1 MATVGIS
8 LPNSRTR
15 SSTSKTK
22 FGTRRPKL
30 PTGSFRPACSQA
42 LPGLTGLFEVARLR
56 LGASEKHPPQIV
68 YVMLFGLGLGGSL
81 LAGFGM
87 AAATARS
94 WIHMLIFAATLTVT
108 LYTVTDMEY
117 PRLGLIRI
125 ENFDHFLVDA
135 HQQMQPRDGMATI
148 GSAAKDG
155 LRVHA
160 HRSGGPLRPDTRKAL
175 DEVMVATSWQK
186 LKEAP
191 MVDAAYSRKLQLGRA
206 AVGARWQLIIPLVA
220 AFVLIG
226 GGGWT
231 VWAFSAT
238 KEDAPR
244 ASDVLL
250 ETTKGLE
257 VTQQQ
262 AVDQL
267 QIVQDQLAAQQ
278 AETKKLSK
286 QIATLTEKLDALQQ
300 SVANIPALS
309 VATPASLPKAQPSK
323 K

>member
-1 MATVGIS
+1 
-8 LPNSRTR
+8 
-15 SSTSKTK
+15 
-22 FGTRRPKL
+22 
-30 PTGSFRPACSQA
+30 
-42 LPGLTGLFEVARLR
+42 
-56 LGASEKHPPQIV
+56 
-68 YVMLFGLGLGGSL
+68 
-81 LAGFGM
+81 
-87 AAATARS
+87 
-94 WIHMLIFAATLTVT
+94 
-108 LYTVTDMEY
+108 
-117 PRLGLIRI
+117 
-125 ENFDHFLVDA
+125 
-135 HQQMQPRDGMATI
+135 
-148 GSAAKDG
+148 
-155 LRVHA
+155 
-160 HRSGGPLRPDTRKAL
+160 
-175 DEVMVATSWQK
+175 
-186 LKEAP
+186 

-206 AVGARWQLIIPLVA
+206 AVRGRWQLIIPLVA

-226 GGGWT
+226 GWT

-238 KEDAPR
+238 KEDASR

>member
-1 MATVGIS
+1 
-8 LPNSRTR
+8 
-15 SSTSKTK
+15 
-22 FGTRRPKL
+22 
-30 PTGSFRPACSQA
+30 
-42 LPGLTGLFEVARLR
+42 
-56 LGASEKHPPQIV
+56 
-68 YVMLFGLGLGGSL
+68 
-81 LAGFGM
+81 
-87 AAATARS
+87 
-94 WIHMLIFAATLTVT
+94 
-108 LYTVTDMEY
+108 
-117 PRLGLIRI
+117 
-125 ENFDHFLVDA
+125 
-135 HQQMQPRDGMATI
+135 
-148 GSAAKDG
+148 
-155 LRVHA
+155 
-160 HRSGGPLRPDTRKAL
+160 
-175 DEVMVATSWQK
+175 MVATSWQNP
-186 LKEAP
+186 KEAP
-191 MVDAAYSRKLQLGRA
+191 MVDAAYSRKLQLGH
-206 AVGARWQLIIPLVA
+206 AVLRARWQLIIPLVA
-220 AFVLIG
+220 AFVLI

>member
-1 MATVGIS
+1 
-8 LPNSRTR
+8 
-15 SSTSKTK
+15 
-22 FGTRRPKL
+22 
-30 PTGSFRPACSQA
+30 
-42 LPGLTGLFEVARLR
+42 R
-56 LGASEKHPPQIV
+56 LG
-68 YVMLFGLGLGGSL
+68 
-81 LAGFGM
+81 
-87 AAATARS
+87 RS
-94 WIHMLIFAATLTVT
+94 WQN
-108 LYTVTDMEY
+108 
-117 PRLGLIRI
+117 PKG
-125 ENFDHFLVDA
+125 
-135 HQQMQPRDGMATI
+135 
-148 GSAAKDG
+148 
-155 LRVHA
+155 
-160 HRSGGPLRPDTRKAL
+160 
-175 DEVMVATSWQK
+175 
-186 LKEAP
+186 AP
-191 MVDAAYSRKLQLGRA
+191 MVDAANSRKLQLGSA

-226 GGGWT
+226 GGGWA

-267 QIVQDQLAAQQ
+267 QVVQDQLAAQQ
-278 AETKKLSK
+278 AETKKLSM

>member
-1 MATVGIS
+1 
-8 LPNSRTR
+8 
-15 SSTSKTK
+15 
-22 FGTRRPKL
+22 
-30 PTGSFRPACSQA
+30 
-42 LPGLTGLFEVARLR
+42 
-56 LGASEKHPPQIV
+56 
-68 YVMLFGLGLGGSL
+68 
-81 LAGFGM
+81 
-87 AAATARS
+87 
-94 WIHMLIFAATLTVT
+94 
-108 LYTVTDMEY
+108 
-117 PRLGLIRI
+117 
-125 ENFDHFLVDA
+125 
-135 HQQMQPRDGMATI
+135 
-148 GSAAKDG
+148 
-155 LRVHA
+155 
-160 HRSGGPLRPDTRKAL
+160 
-175 DEVMVATSWQK
+175 
-186 LKEAP
+186 

-206 AVGARWQLIIPLVA
+206 AVRARRQLIIPLVA
-220 AFVLIG
+220 AFVVLIG
-226 GGGWT
+226 GGGLT
-231 VWAFSAT
+231 VWAFSVT

-250 ETTKGLE
+250 EATKGLE

>member
-1 MATVGIS
+1 
-8 LPNSRTR
+8 
-15 SSTSKTK
+15 
-22 FGTRRPKL
+22 
-30 PTGSFRPACSQA
+30 
-42 LPGLTGLFEVARLR
+42 
-56 LGASEKHPPQIV
+56 
-68 YVMLFGLGLGGSL
+68 
-81 LAGFGM
+81 
-87 AAATARS
+87 
-94 WIHMLIFAATLTVT
+94 
-108 LYTVTDMEY
+108 
-117 PRLGLIRI
+117 
-125 ENFDHFLVDA
+125 
-135 HQQMQPRDGMATI
+135 
-148 GSAAKDG
+148 
-155 LRVHA
+155 
-160 HRSGGPLRPDTRKAL
+160 
-175 DEVMVATSWQK
+175 
-186 LKEAP
+186 
-191 MVDAAYSRKLQLGRA
+191 MVDAAYSRKLQLGY
-206 AVGARWQLIIPLVA
+206 AVVRARWQLIIPLVA

-238 KEDAPR
+238 KEDVPR

-309 VATPASLPKAQPSK
+309 VATPVTLPKAQPSK

>member
-1 MATVGIS
+1 
-8 LPNSRTR
+8 
-15 SSTSKTK
+15 
-22 FGTRRPKL
+22 
-30 PTGSFRPACSQA
+30 
-42 LPGLTGLFEVARLR
+42 
-56 LGASEKHPPQIV
+56 
-68 YVMLFGLGLGGSL
+68 
-81 LAGFGM
+81 
-87 AAATARS
+87 
-94 WIHMLIFAATLTVT
+94 
-108 LYTVTDMEY
+108 
-117 PRLGLIRI
+117 
-125 ENFDHFLVDA
+125 
-135 HQQMQPRDGMATI
+135 
-148 GSAAKDG
+148 
-155 LRVHA
+155 
-160 HRSGGPLRPDTRKAL
+160 
-175 DEVMVATSWQK
+175 
-186 LKEAP
+186 
-191 MVDAAYSRKLQLGRA
+191 MVDAAYSRKLQLGRT

-309 VATPASLPKAQPSK
+309 VATPAITTEGPAFEEIARLRQTFKAARTWRTVETGATVTAEFWL
-323 K
+323 